1 MDLFKVLRIRREKCK
16 RKVKMIFIFEMLRE
30 NEVRLFRLNFLYFLI
45 EVEGNFQVIDE
56 EVINIYKEIFR
67 EKLQNFNKNK

>member
-1 MDLFKVLRIRREKCK
+1 M

-56 EVINIYKEIFR
+56 EVINIYREIFR

>member
-1 MDLFKVLRIRREKCK
+1 M
-16 RKVKMIFIFEMLRE
+16 RKVKTIFIFEMLRE

-56 EVINIYKEIFR
+56 EVINIYREIFR

>member
-1 MDLFKVLRIRREKCK
+1 M

-30 NEVRLFRLNFLYFLI
+30 NEVRLFWLNFLYFLI